1 MAVAIVSEHRIFK
14 KATAVAKVTKRTR
27 YARVS
32 LDEQNKKKKK
42 DKQSAQSVH
51 HAKQKEN
58 THTKAHKGAPCHKRR
73 PTSCVSQ
80 TTKLR

>member
-42 DKQSAQSVH
+42 ISSLPRVCIMQNRKRTPTR
-51 HAKQKEN
+51 KR
-58 THTKAHKGAPCHKRR
+58 TKAHHATKGDRHHASVK
-73 PTSCVSQ
+73 Q
-80 TTKLR
+80 QN